1 MNYIPIKLFKN
12 LVQRA
17 FPLLRPVMHLFL
29 HITFLPLQRDFGN
42 VSLGPKTKEDYFKRE
57 LPQKI

>member
-1 MNYIPIKLFKN
+1 MNYIPIKLLKIWSKEHF
-12 LVQRA
+12 L
-17 FPLLRPVMHLFL
+17 LLRPVMHLFL
-29 HITFLPLQRDFGN
+29 HVPPTTSRDFGN